1 MKGQEGGWL
10 GCDEVDDVADNI
22 SYFIAEGVGGIDGQV
37 VGVGVVMGVV
47 LEGVFLNQNLSMERI
62 QH

>member
-1 MKGQEGGWL
+1 MEGQKGGRL
-10 GCDEVDDVADNI
+10 GSDEVDDVADNI

-47 LEGVFLNQNLSMERI
+47 LEGVFMDQNPSME
-62 QH
+62 

>member
-22 SYFIAEGVGGIDGQV
+22 SYFIAKGVGGIDGQV